1 MQVALQFRFAGR
13 EARFERLALG
23 RFAGQLFAQGGFRAL
38 GLGQH
43 RGNFSVV
50 VLQLGLQGNDFS
62 LAFGGALLERA
73 LLGFGV
79 VQAQAQRVALGVQ
92 VPGALHQLPDTG
104 SELV

>member
-1 MQVALQFRFAGR
+1 M
-13 EARFERLALG
+13 
-23 RFAGQLFAQGGFRAL
+23 
-38 GLGQH
+38 
-43 RGNFSVV
+43 

-104 SELV
+104 SELVQVLQHGRYRKPSRGDPGHYTQGEKPSNIQ

>member
-1 MQVALQFRFAGR
+1 M
-13 EARFERLALG
+13 
-23 RFAGQLFAQGGFRAL
+23 
-38 GLGQH
+38 
-43 RGNFSVV
+43 

-92 VPGALHQLPDTG
+92 VPGAL
-104 SELV
+104 